1 MDTNEILFRAGEFY
15 VIQAE
20 QFDLPAFDGV
30 CYLVLGEDEELFGEF
45 ETQDEAEEYAVELF
59 DRMIN
64 PEDYDD

>member
-1 MDTNEILFRAGEFY
+1 MSDETLFRAGEFY

-20 QFDLPAFDGV
+20 EFEYAAFDGV
-30 CYLVLGEDEELFGEF
+30 CYLVLGEDDELFGEF

>member
-1 MDTNEILFRAGEFY
+1 MSDEILFRAGEFY

-20 QFDLPAFDGV
+20 QFDLAAFDGV